1 MVIGSALGMAAVHL
15 PNLTHSLRW
24 PGLALLLTGLISYF
38 LSRALVSS
46 VANRLG
52 YGIKVA
58 LDEAN
63 EFSEASAQLLADVSQ
78 AFALRL
84 VEGMGDPGLILAA
97 VGLLVF
103 AGSFFV
109 RYLRPDRTVH

>member
-1 MVIGSALGMAAVHL
+1 MVIGSALALAAVHL

-24 PGLALLLTGLISYF
+24 PGLALLLIGLVSYL
-38 LSRALVSS
+38 LSRVLEST

-52 YGIKVA
+52 YGIKGA
-58 LDEAN
+58 LDESR
-63 EFSEASAQLLADVSQ
+63 EISEAAGQLLADVTQ

-84 VEGMGDPGLILAA
+84 VEGMGNPGLILAA
-97 VGLLVF
+97 VGLLIF